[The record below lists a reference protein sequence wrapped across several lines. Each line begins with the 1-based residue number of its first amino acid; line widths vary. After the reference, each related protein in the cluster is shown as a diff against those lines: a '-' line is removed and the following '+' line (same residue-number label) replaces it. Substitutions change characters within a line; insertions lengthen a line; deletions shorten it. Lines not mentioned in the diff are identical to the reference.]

1 MLWKALQ
8 QCAESDQSDAAFAEI
23 SRRQLIED
31 IWLAARQERNAW
43 LAARGREGK
52 VVDSRDES
60 RGDRVAV
67 QQRAGG
73 RAGLVERLHALVE
86 ESEAAIGALR
96 VAMAIQTMRL
106 AFMLEQRG
114 RNRVRKRVVRD
125 AVMTV
130 EREQPQVIVQLVRAL
145 CGVREQGAIGGIP
158 DMLRSWQCTAQLV
171 SAVVADPVVAVESV
185 SWEQLKGQK
194 RRRRRAMVKF
204 RWAGTWQSVMGRSVI
219 KWRQQIGKEKQHRAG
234 ALVGAAACG
243 VLALKRTMWLRL
255 VGNFWLGSSGSSDG
269 WQIEKKKIR
278 GDGSGE
284 GAGDA
289 VRYDWKC
296 VRCGWGGCSMEA
308 GSTSCRKCEWQC
320 RHWCEVAE
328 HSIGESEQQQDSVLS
343 AQPIDRVI
351 SKATR
356 RRMIQGRTV
365 LQESVQQWHL
375 DAWKGEVVKMV
386 GEGLSAGRV
395 DVRRLVIKAVDTVV
409 GKEVD
414 GVVMPRPRLSV
425 AVPEWAAVQAGR
437 AATQEAALE
446 GAEAPKAPSGMKQ
459 SAVERWLAVAS
470 RVAVR
475 RSDYKMFKVAVVVLY
490 MRLEQRYGTEAEYY
504 KIMDEQGCN
513 GGCNGGGRME
523 GYVEEREMQI
533 EFADMWAG
541 DEDGVVEH

>member
-243 VLALKRTMWLRL
+243 VFALKRTMWLRL

-414 GVVMPRPRLSV
+414 GVVMPRP
-425 AVPEWAAVQAGR
+425 
-437 AATQEAALE
+437 
-446 GAEAPKAPSGMKQ
+446 KA
-459 SAVERWLAVAS
+459 
-470 RVAVR
+470 
-475 RSDYKMFKVAVVVLY
+475 
-490 MRLEQRYGTEAEYY
+490 
-504 KIMDEQGCN
+504 
-513 GGCNGGGRME
+513 
-523 GYVEEREMQI
+523 
-533 EFADMWAG
+533 
-541 DEDGVVEH
+541 